1 MKKTRLL
8 GCIAA
13 ALLATGALAQNN
25 DVDIEKTV
33 KTTHLLAEQG
43 EADAQYNLGDCYYNG
58 NGVEQ
63 SYSKAAKWYRLAAEQ
78 GHAKAQYNLGVC
90 YAFGDGVEQSYTEAV
105 KWYKK
110 AAEQGHEY
118 AKKEL
123 DFMGF

>member
-1 MKKTRLL
+1 
-8 GCIAA
+8 
-13 ALLATGALAQNN
+13 
-25 DVDIEKTV
+25 
-33 KTTHLLAEQG
+33 
-43 EADAQYNLGDCYYNG
+43 
-58 NGVEQ
+58 VEQ

-78 GHAKAQYNLGVC
+78 GDADAQYNLGVC
-90 YAFGDGVEQSYTEAV
+90 YDNGHGVEQSYTEAV